1 MHQQA
6 PRQAYPQPGAKR
18 HYEGSVNLEEDYFIC
33 HINGSWYV
41 ESREGEIGPF
51 LSLWEAEQ
59 YRDSQFNQSNSDHHY
74 GSCK

>member
-1 MHQQA
+1 MQLQV
-6 PRQAYPQPGAKR
+6 PRQSYLQTGAKR
-18 HYEGSVNLEEDYFIC
+18 HNEGSVNLEEDYYIC

-59 YRDSQFNQSNSDHHY
+59 YRDSQSNQSNSDHY